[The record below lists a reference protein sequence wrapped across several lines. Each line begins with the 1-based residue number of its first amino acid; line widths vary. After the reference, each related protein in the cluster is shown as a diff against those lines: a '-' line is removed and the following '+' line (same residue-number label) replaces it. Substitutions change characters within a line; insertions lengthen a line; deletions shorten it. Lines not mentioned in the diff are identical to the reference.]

1 MENYIDG
8 FTLPIPRKYLDEYK
22 VVAEKVAKIWKEHG
36 ALAYYE
42 YLGDDLQMEGIRS
55 FPDCLNANEDDAII
69 FGWVV
74 FENKVSR
81 DQVNELVATDPRMSD
96 LIAPLIDPKKVI
108 FNANRMV
115 YAGFKP
121 FV

>member
-81 DQVNELVATDPRMSD
+81 DQVNELVATDPRMTD